1 MNTMKDKI
9 FIRPSIFDSF
19 KEVVCA
25 VSLKYSPDSK
35 PPFYFNQSF
44 SVGDNPE
51 NVKMNRKVLFGELKI
66 NPDRV
71 TYQRQIHS
79 ANIHY
84 SEVPY
89 FFRDSDALYTD
100 KKNIYLG
107 ISIADCVPI
116 FIYSPFVKA
125 VAAVHSGWKGT
136 RSRILTKT
144 INTLRERYHLHP
156 EDLFAYIG
164 PAISAEHYEVGK
176 FVYDQFPAESGIE
189 RDGKF
194 FIDLAKDNYN
204 QLLNAG
210 MPERNIERSEFCT
223 YRDAELFHSYRRDGD
238 NSGRMLGII
247 GLKPD
252 SF

>member
-1 MNTMKDKI
+1 MNDKI
-9 FIRPSIFDSF
+9 FIKPSIFNKFED
-19 KEVVCA
+19 VVCA
-25 VSLKYSPDSK
+25 VSLKHSPDSK

-51 NVKMNRKVLFGELKI
+51 NVKRNRKLFFGELKI
-66 NPDRV
+66 NSDRV

-89 FFRDSDALYTD
+89 FFQDSDALYTD
-100 KKNIYLG
+100 KRNIYLG

-116 FIYSPFVKA
+116 FIYSPIAKV

-136 RSRILTKT
+136 RSRILSKT
-144 INTLRERYHLHP
+144 VKTLRERYRLHP
-156 EDLFAYIG
+156 EELLVYIG
-164 PAISAEHYEVGK
+164 PAISVEHYEVGK

-189 RDGKF
+189 KDGKY
-194 FIDLAKDNYN
+194 FIDLVKDNYN
-204 QLLNAG
+204 QLLNSG
-210 MPERNIERSEFCT
+210 VPEKNIERSEFCT
-223 YRDAELFHSYRRDGD
+223 FRDAEFFHSYRRDGE

-247 GLKPD
+247 GLRPD